1 MIKELKVKF
10 RFRGLGGW
18 DGRAHSY
25 FLIIIKTLAF
35 VLNSGVEGAYFI
47 IKNK

>member
-18 DGRAHSY
+18 DGRARSY

-35 VLNSGVEGAYFI
+35 VLNSGVKGAYFI
-47 IKNK
+47 IKSK